1 MPITMVSQLNSSQQS
16 LNRFNELSNHV
27 IRYDILRIKFCNLN
41 AFFHLRVAWIW
52 NANTCHFKTDG
63 INRMA
68 LHALTFFDRFLLASR
83 LSIWLIKFFSWLRVM
98 LTGFGILLSS
108 CQKKMTLMQKNKE
121 QKNYLLPIKWIH
133 AWEYMKSTF
142 MRITFFLVL
151 FSHNLNE
158 WMNDRK
164 P

>member
-1 MPITMVSQLNSSQQS
+1 MQFKCIFPSEGS
-16 LNRFNELSNHV
+16 LNLKCKYLSFQNGWHQQ
-27 IRYDILRIKFCNLN
+27 N
-41 AFFHLRVAWIW
+41 
-52 NANTCHFKTDG
+52 G

-98 LTGFGILLSS
+98 LTCFGILLSS

-133 AWEYMKSTF
+133 AWEYMKNTF

-151 FSHNLNE
+151 LSHNLNE